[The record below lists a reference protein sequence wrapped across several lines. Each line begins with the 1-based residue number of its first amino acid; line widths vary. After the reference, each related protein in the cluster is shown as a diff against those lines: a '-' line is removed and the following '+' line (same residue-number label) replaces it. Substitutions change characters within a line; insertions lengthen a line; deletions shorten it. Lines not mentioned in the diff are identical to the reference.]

1 MEQYKL
7 INAELMDQVQKQ
19 RIAIGEMRKAEIL
32 LKRQLLEEREMR
44 LADAQLNENKLKCA
58 LRTLL
63 HSLDVNLD
71 GNSDYPTTRTSEA
84 SDNVR
89 HSHYSSSQACS
100 VLRRSSALLQ
110 RSLAVSPTRRSRSRS
125 LSSCSVISHN
135 SSRDEEIKESSPV
148 KETLVIFRKTPEPR
162 HLVELQANM
171 DSPDFQEAVPTAA
184 ASPDQL
190 LVSPTPVADM
200 YSIIEE
206 SDSED
211 NTLSSSLKLH
221 ETQKLRASSSSME
234 MSPLP
239 LRDVTNKTEG
249 LIPNLK
255 ITKAHCIQ
263 SSTQDETENTM
274 KDLSIEHAKCDF
286 QQSSLPAS
294 QKITK
299 AHCRSS
305 RVHKNDT
312 KSDSQ
317 EPSIEHVRLAAQTNS
332 SMHVIIQ
339 CGSPN
344 AGPAL
349 TPRRSQLNFSSFNG
363 IADRPCDSSTPRR
376 GQETL
381 TTNWKPTSA
390 KAKVKRTKSANSR
403 AEPSSTDGSMSSRPS
418 RSCRPKSLK
427 EPNLNSKMRNESQ
440 SK

>member
-19 RIAIGEMRKAEIL
+19 RITIGEMRKAEIL

-44 LADAQLNENKLKCA
+44 LAEAQYNENKLKCA
-58 LRTLL
+58 LRTFMN
-63 HSLDVNLD
+63 SLDVNLD
-71 GNSDYPTTRTSEA
+71 GNSDYPTTRTSAA

-125 LSSCSVISHN
+125 LSSCSVTSH
-135 SSRDEEIKESSPV
+135 EEIKEFSPV
-148 KETLVIFRKTPEPR
+148 KETLVIASKTPEPR
-162 HLVELQANM
+162 HLVELQGNM
-171 DSPDFQEAVPTAA
+171 DSPDFQEAGS
-184 ASPDQL
+184 SPDQF
-190 LVSPTPVADM
+190 LVSPTPPTAVADM
-200 YSIIEE
+200 FSIIEE

-211 NTLSSSLKLH
+211 NTLSLSPKLH

-234 MSPLP
+234 ISPLP
-239 LRDVTNKTEG
+239 LRDLTNKTDS
-249 LIPNLK
+249 LIPSLK
-255 ITKAHCIQ
+255 ITKAHCVAP
-263 SSTQDETENTM
+263 STQDETENTM
-274 KDLSIEHAKCDF
+274 KDPSIEHAKCDF
-286 QQSSLPAS
+286 QQSYLTDS
-294 QKITK
+294 QRITS

-312 KSDSQ
+312 KSDSL
-317 EPSIEHVRLAAQTNS
+317 EPSIEHVRLAAQTSS

-339 CGSPN
+339 CPSPN

-349 TPRRSQLNFSSFNG
+349 TPRRSQLNFSNFNG
-363 IADRPCDSSTPRR
+363 ISNRPGDSSTPRR
-376 GQETL
+376 EQETF
-381 TTNWKPTSA
+381 TTNWKPVSA
-390 KAKVKRTKSANSR
+390 KAKPKRTNSANSR
-403 AEPSSTDGSMSSRPS
+403 ADQSSTDCSMLGRPS

-427 EPNLNSKMRNESQ
+427 EPKLNSKMRNETQ